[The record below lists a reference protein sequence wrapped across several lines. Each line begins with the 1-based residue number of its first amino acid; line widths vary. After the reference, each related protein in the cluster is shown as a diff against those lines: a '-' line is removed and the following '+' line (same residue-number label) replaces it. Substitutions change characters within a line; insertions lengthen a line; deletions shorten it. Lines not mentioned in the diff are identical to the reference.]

1 MKIKCQECGAMV
13 RDDESACPRCGKVL
27 YESVFSDIS
36 AELERDMAR
45 VTENDVRLVGEQVKD
60 DIPKLTY
67 EEFEKRYV
75 AEHKLAV
82 PPKYVFTRSAIAR
95 RLTYDANIKAAY
107 NEYLRG
113 LGYDI

>member
-1 MKIKCQECGAMV
+1 MKIKCPECGAKAS
-13 RDDESACPRCGKVL
+13 DDERTCPRCGKVL

-36 AELERDMAR
+36 AELERDMER

-67 EEFEKRYV
+67 EEFEKRYS
-75 AEHKLAV
+75 ADHKIAV
-82 PPKYVFTRSAIAR
+82 PPKYFFTRASVAR
-95 RLTYDANIKAAY
+95 RLAYDAKIKAAY
-107 NEYLRG
+107 NDYLRG

>member
-1 MKIKCQECGAMV
+1 M
-13 RDDESACPRCGKVL
+13 
-27 YESVFSDIS
+27 S
-36 AELERDMAR
+36 AELERDMES
-45 VTENDVRLVGEQVKD
+45 VTENDVRLVGEQVND
-60 DIPKLTY
+60 DIHKLTY

-75 AEHKLAV
+75 AEHKLTA
-82 PPKYVFTRSAIAR
+82 PPKYVFTMAAIAR